1 MPRDICLRFN
11 TPGSANRE
19 RAPAPLPEHRVVRL
33 YISELSVIDGWRSEI
48 LALTLQACI
57 GSTRVGAILL
67 LCGDR
72 ASWGA
77 LFRSCSS
84 IRRCLLFFFYV
95 PSRVRR
101 RYIRDV

>member
-1 MPRDICLRFN
+1 MPRDSRLRH
-11 TPGSANRE
+11 THPGSSHRE

-48 LALTLQACI
+48 LAATLEACI

-67 LCGDR
+67 LFGDR
-72 ASWGA
+72 ASWIA
-77 LFRSCSS
+77 LFRSCRS
-84 IRRCLLFFFYV
+84 IRHCLQFFFYV